1 MQTSELIRSLGERF
15 LELKENIQTE
25 EATKNAF
32 IMPFIQVLG
41 YDVFNPLEVVPEFI
55 TDIGTK
61 KGEKIDYAIF
71 QNGHPVILIECK
83 HWSKNLNLHDNQLLR
98 YFHVSKAKFALLTNG
113 IEYRFYSD
121 IESPNK
127 MDEVPFF
134 SFDITSINEA
144 QIEEL
149 MKFHKKH
156 FEVDKIINT
165 ASELKYVNQIK
176 LLLGEEMKT
185 PSEAFVKFIVSSVYS
200 GRATEK
206 VMAQFKDFAQRASA
220 QLLSELVSNRLKNAL
235 NQSVSNV
242 NDMPLQ
248 QTSPE
253 TALANDDRKIETTVE
268 EMEGYFIV
276 KALLRKK
283 IPVNRIAYR
292 DAQSYFAILL
302 DDNNRKTICRFYFNS
317 SRKYIAI
324 LDKDKKESRIELKT
338 LDDLYNFQTS
348 LMETIENFEQ
358 QTSK

>member
-1 MQTSELIRSLGERF
+1 MELKDAIRSLGERF

-32 IMPFIQVLG
+32 IMPFIQSLG
-41 YDVFNPLEVVPEFI
+41 YDVFNPLEVVPEYI

-71 QNGHPVILIECK
+71 NGGQPVILIECK

-134 SFDITSINEA
+134 AFDITSINDN

-149 MKFHKKH
+149 LKFHKKN
-156 FEVDKIINT
+156 FEVEKIVST
-165 ASELKYVNQIK
+165 ANELKFVNEIKHFLSGQISS
-176 LLLGEEMKT
+176 
-185 PSEAFVKFIVSSVYS
+185 PSDGFVKYILSNVYS

-206 VMAQFKDFAQRASA
+206 VMAQFTEFTKRAGAQM
-220 QLLSELVSNRLKNAL
+220 LNDVVSSRLKSAL
-235 NQSVSNV
+235 SQNINNV
-242 NDMPLQ
+242 NENSEVSSESNIQSAEDK
-248 QTSPE
+248 
-253 TALANDDRKIETTVE
+253 KIETTVE
-268 EMEGYFIV
+268 EMEGYFII
-276 KALLRKK
+276 KALLRRK
-283 IPVNRIAYR
+283 IEINRIAYR

-302 DDNNRKTICRFYFNS
+302 DDNNRKTICRLYFNGS
-317 SRKYIAI
+317 KKYIA
-324 LDKDKKESRIELKT
+324 LLNEEKKEVKSEINT
-338 LDDLYNFQTS
+338 LDDLYNFQQKLVDAVEALNS
-348 LMETIENFEQ
+348 SSAKN
-358 QTSK
+358 

>member
-1 MQTSELIRSLGERF
+1 MELKDAIRSLGERF

-41 YDVFNPLEVVPEFI
+41 YDVFNPLEFVPEYV

-61 KGEKIDYAIF
+61 RGEKIDYAIL
-71 QNGHPVILIECK
+71 QNGQPVILIECK

-134 SFDITSINEA
+134 SFDITLIND
-144 QIEEL
+144 QQMDEL
-149 MKFHKKH
+149 LKFHKKN

-165 ASELKYVNQIK
+165 ASEMKYVNEIK
-176 LLLGEEMKT
+176 AFLHSELKS
-185 PSEAFVKFIVSSVYS
+185 PSGDFVKYIIPNVYS

-206 VMAQFKDFAQRASA
+206 VMIQFTDFAKRAST
-220 QLLSELVSNRLKNAL
+220 QLLNDLVSNKLKNAL
-235 NQSVSNV
+235 NQKV
-242 NDMPLQ
+242 NTLNNTDE
-248 QTSPE
+248 TSTE
-253 TALANDDRKIETTVE
+253 TVISSYEDKKIETTVE
-268 EMEGYFIV
+268 EMEGYFII
-276 KALLRKK
+276 KALLRRK
-283 IPVNRIAYR
+283 IEINRIAYR

-302 DDNNRKTICRFYFNS
+302 DDNNRKTICRLYFNGS
-317 SRKYIAI
+317 KKYIA
-324 LDKDKKESRIELKT
+324 LLNEEKKEVKSEINT
-338 LDDLYNFQTS
+338 LDDLYNFQQKLVDAVES
-348 LMETIENFEQ
+348 LDSSSAKN
-358 QTSK
+358 